1 MPFKIYAGFESVSK
15 RVQKTNRDGNA
26 FYIEKYQ
33 EHISFSFAYKI
44 VCIDDRF
51 SKPVVL
57 YKEKNVVYRFITTI
71 LNEYAYCGGWIK
83 NILTKMLLL
92 WMMRK
97 TLIQVINAG
106 YDVNYMLKEI
116 TK

>member
-57 YKEKNVVYRFITTI
+57 DKEKNVVI
-71 LNEYAYCGGWIK
+71 G
-83 NILTKMLLL
+83 LLQQL
-92 WMMRK
+92 LMSMR
-97 TLIQVINAG
+97 IVEDG
-106 YDVNYMLKEI
+106 
-116 TK
+116 